1 MYFTSFLT
9 WNIFYN
15 RKGAGEAELLIAGRV
30 FVLFLVVISII
41 WDVLNVPCSS

>member
-1 MYFTSFLT
+1 MVF
-9 WNIFYN
+9 IFVLLEHLLLLFHN

-41 WDVLNVPCSS
+41 WDVQNDL